1 MLAIGRTAN
10 TRNLNLKKVGVQTHE
25 SNLKVLGGFG
35 GEFEKTSVN
44 NIYAVGDCLDKVP
57 ELTPI
62 AQQSA
67 NLLAH
72 RIFLKT
78 VLIIL
83 NNPLIHLIERKR
95 KYSRI

>member
-1 MLAIGRTAN
+1 
-10 TRNLNLKKVGVQTHE
+10 LKKVGVQTHE
-25 SNLKVLGGFG
+25 SNLKVIGGFE

-78 VLIIL
+78 VHFSSHSDFSNSFLYRKEKKIL
-83 NNPLIHLIERKR
+83 QNINIK
-95 KYSRI
+95 